1 MLLLKDLFEPERI
14 KYKYTIIWLQ
24 YQKNVYIDNLGDK
37 VNKCNNSYHS
47 TIKMKPVNVNS
58 STYIDFDK
66 ESNKEDPKTEV
77 GHHVRILKYQ
87 NIFGKG
93 CTPIWSEEVFVMNKV
108 ENTVPWK
115 YIISYPNGEEIVGTL

>member
-1 MLLLKDLFEPERI
+1 M
-14 KYKYTIIWLQ
+14 
-24 YQKNVYIDNLGDK
+24 YIDNLGDK

>member
-1 MLLLKDLFEPERI
+1 MPI
-14 KYKYTIIWLQ
+14 
-24 YQKNVYIDNLGDK
+24 
-37 VNKCNNSYHS
+37 
-47 TIKMKPVNVNS
+47 NVNS

-77 GHHVRILKYQ
+77 GHDVRILKYQ

-108 ENTVPWK
+108 ENTVSWK
-115 YIISYPNGEEIVGTL
+115 YIISYPNGEEIVGMLQEKELQKTNQKEFKVEKEIKRKGDKLYVKWKGYDNSCNSWINKKDIV

>member
-1 MLLLKDLFEPERI
+1 
-14 KYKYTIIWLQ
+14 
-24 YQKNVYIDNLGDK
+24 
-37 VNKCNNSYHS
+37 
-47 TIKMKPVNVNS
+47 MKPVNVNS

-115 YIISYPNGEEIVGTL
+115 YIISYPNGEEIVGTLQEKELQKTNQKEFKVEKEIKRKGDKLYVKWKGYDNSCNSWINKKDIV